1 MEIVVPGPM
10 KVMRWIE
17 QEVSKAI
24 KNGARDLSWVTP
36 SGFRV
41 TQKLMKQEW
50 KRIELKLFGTTNFKS

>member
-17 QEVSKAI
+17 SRVSKAI

-36 SGFRV
+36 SGFQSNSEVNETRMEKNR
-41 TQKLMKQEW
+41 T
-50 KRIELKLFGTTNFKS
+50 